1 MELDRTREEPLLDVK
16 ERLEVDEAREEPLLV
31 HEDEAL
37 VRHLL
42 ETRATPSWMPLMI
55 VASAGIALSADVP
68 LLPAMMAR
76 FGKGPR
82 GVAWWVGVAQGCYSA
97 AQFVSSPLIGHCS
110 DVRGRRPFV
119 LGALATSCAATLLCG
134 FASSAAQVVGLR
146 VLAGLTNNNAA
157 APPPAPA
164 ARWRC

>member
-55 VASAGIALSADVP
+55 VASAGIALSAAVP
-68 LLPAMMAR
+68 LLP
-76 FGKGPR
+76 
-82 GVAWWVGVAQGCYSA
+82 QGA
-97 AQFVSSPLIGHCS
+97 
-110 DVRGRRPFV
+110 
-119 LGALATSCAATLLCG
+119 
-134 FASSAAQVVGLR
+134 
-146 VLAGLTNNNAA
+146 
-157 APPPAPA
+157 
-164 ARWRC
+164 